1 MTYLLSQDGAPE
13 LERSRLKLIQEF
25 HDPLSVRQLD
35 LMGVGEGWRCLDAGA
50 GGGSLA
56 RLLAERVGSTGT
68 VLAVD
73 IDTSLLDD
81 LADERIEVRRFD
93 VLGGPLPQDAFDLAY
108 ARLLLMHLPSRVR
121 ALTRLS
127 RSVRPGAW
135 VAAMD
140 PDFSTVGVSPSSPTW
155 ERTRS
160 VFLDAL
166 ISGGWDPSYGARL
179 AGDLRAAGL
188 VDVYSEPVASEG
200 PGDSLIAR
208 ILSLTVERLRDWML
222 ALGSGHEEIDE
233 ARRLLEDPATTFR
246 SQTTYLAHGR
256 RPA

>member
-1 MTYLLSQDGAPE
+1 
-13 LERSRLKLIQEF
+13 LKLIQEF

-50 GGGSLA
+50 GGGSLT

-81 LADERIEVRRFD
+81 LADERIEVRRVD
-93 VLGGPLPQDAFDLAY
+93 VLDDPLPQDVFDLAY

-127 RSVRPGAW
+127 RSVRPGGW

-140 PDFSTVGVSPSSPTW
+140 PDFGTIAISPSSPTW

-160 VFLDAL
+160 VFLDSL

-179 AGDLRAAGL
+179 ARDQRAAGL
-188 VDVYSEPVASEG
+188 VDVRCEQVASEG
-200 PGDSLIAR
+200 PGGSLIAR
-208 ILSLTVERLRDWML
+208 ILSLTVERLRDRML
-222 ALGSGHEEIDE
+222 ALGASNEEIDE
-233 ARRLLEDPATTFR
+233 ARRLLEDPASTFR